1 MKRACHVAVVFSVA
15 AVLSTS
21 ALTQTPPEPGATP
34 GVVLTNISRNTPMF
48 ASVFPKVAISRSDPN
63 LIAVAWRRYGLPVD
77 TNALKEARHAE
88 CHVAI
93 SRDGGK
99 TFTHRNMMD
108 VLRTTRSGSEPELW
122 GCNAPWVAIA
132 NDGTMYFGG
141 ALFTAGG
148 ELQAEPK
155 AGRAAVTVSSD
166 GGNTW
171 SKMIPA
177 VTIARLAPGL
187 TGLEGGM
194 EQHHTPWDGP
204 NGFVDASTAP
214 STALRTSRLYVTVG
228 RYITKAEDK
237 LKTLGTVYE
246 GKGTT
251 AAAFGKLVA
260 ARTITE
266 QVGYACPCL
275 VAAVSTDE
283 GVTWT
288 DKVIAQAN
296 EYNREGTVRYPIAAA
311 SPAHD
316 GHFSVVAYQP
326 DHRTV
331 KVYYT
336 RDAGKTWKMATPRAV
351 PEDVSVN
358 YASQAGV
365 GYTTDGALLV
375 TWRGFRNPGAFN
387 TFVAMFQSDAFGPTI
402 KVSPEL
408 SIYPPLTYAGNYG
421 NGNGAGDFTT
431 WVEGNE
437 EAAFVAFPFAPKG
450 EVEDTYLARVPLTIL
465 SADTSGPTSPTASS
479 LSGDILRTSQGE
491 VVIHPVSH
499 ASFAMSSQDRI
510 IYVDPVG
517 GLAPYAALPKPD
529 LVVLTHGHGDHTH
542 ADTLS
547 AIVQP
552 HTRIIAPAAVR
563 QALPGPLQ
571 ARVMTLANGDSITAD
586 GVAIEAV
593 AMYNTTSDR
602 LRYHPKGTGNG
613 YVMRFGDKRL
623 YIPGDTEATPEMLA
637 LKEIDVAFLP
647 MNLPFTMTVE
657 KAADAA
663 RTFRPKVVYPYHS
676 RGSDV
681 DEFALLLAA
690 EPGIEVRLRKWY

>member
-1 MKRACHVAVVFSVA
+1 MKRACHLALLFSLTS
-15 AVLSTS
+15 VLSTS

-34 GVVLTNISRNTPMF
+34 GVVLTNISKNTPAF
-48 ASVFPKVAISRSDPN
+48 ASVFPKVAVSRRDPN

-88 CHVAI
+88 CYVAI
-93 SRDGGK
+93 SRDAGK

-132 NDGTMYFGG
+132 NDETMYFGG

-155 AGRAAVTVSSD
+155 AGRAGVTVSSD
-166 GGNTW
+166 GGKTW
-171 SKMIPA
+171 SKMIAA

-187 TGLEGGM
+187 KGLDGGM

-204 NGFVDASTAP
+204 NGFVDASTG
-214 STALRTSRLYVTVG
+214 RLFVTVG
-228 RYITKAEDK
+228 RYITTTDDK
-237 LKTLGTVYE
+237 LKTIGTAYE

-260 ARTITE
+260 ARTVTE
-266 QVGYACPCL
+266 QAGYICPCL
-275 VAAVSTDE
+275 VAAVSVDD

-311 SPAHD
+311 SSAQE

-336 RDAGKTWKMATPRAV
+336 HDAGKTWSMATPRAT
-351 PEDVSVN
+351 PEDVAVN

-387 TFVAMFQSDAFGPTI
+387 TFVAMLHSDAFGPTI

-408 SIYPPLTYAGNYG
+408 SIYPSLTYAGNYG

-431 WVEGNE
+431 WVEGNTD
-437 EAAFVAFPFAPKG
+437 AAFVAFPFAPKG
-450 EVEDTYLARVPLTIL
+450 EVEDTYLARVPLSIL
-465 SADTSGPTSPTASS
+465 SP
-479 LSGDILRTSQGE
+479 R
-491 VVIHPVSH
+491 
-499 ASFAMSSQDRI
+499 
-510 IYVDPVG
+510 
-517 GLAPYAALPKPD
+517 
-529 LVVLTHGHGDHTH
+529 
-542 ADTLS
+542 
-547 AIVQP
+547 
-552 HTRIIAPAAVR
+552 
-563 QALPGPLQ
+563 
-571 ARVMTLANGDSITAD
+571 
-586 GVAIEAV
+586 
-593 AMYNTTSDR
+593 
-602 LRYHPKGTGNG
+602 
-613 YVMRFGDKRL
+613 
-623 YIPGDTEATPEMLA
+623 
-637 LKEIDVAFLP
+637 
-647 MNLPFTMTVE
+647 
-657 KAADAA
+657 
-663 RTFRPKVVYPYHS
+663 
-676 RGSDV
+676 
-681 DEFALLLAA
+681 
-690 EPGIEVRLRKWY
+690 